1 MRHFLLRW
9 LINTAG
15 LYAAAF
21 LLPARI
27 QFHGEWWQLLALALI
42 FGLVNAFLRPVLTLL
57 TCPLIILTLGLFTIV
72 INAVML
78 LLASWLG
85 QQVGIVFT
93 VDGFVSA
100 LLGALIISVVS
111 YVLAL
116 VLRDEDDDRERR
128 RR

>member
-1 MRHFLLRW
+1 MRRFLLRW

-15 LYAAAF
+15 LYAATEIVWGIRF
-21 LLPARI
+21 T
-27 QFHGEWWQLLALALI
+27 GVWWQLLALALI
-42 FGLVNAFLRPVLTLL
+42 FGLVNAFLRPILAFL

-72 INAVML
+72 INAAML

-85 QQVGIVFT
+85 QWVGIAFIVE
-93 VDGFVSA
+93 GFWPA

-116 VLRDEDDDRERR
+116 IVRDKDDDRPRR
-128 RR
+128 SR